1 MDDVRQ
7 LSATQIAA
15 LVRDGLLASRDAVEA
30 HIEQI
35 ERVNPVINA
44 VVAERFAAARR
55 EADAADKLRRAVPP
69 DRLPPF
75 HGVPCT
81 VKENFEVRGMPQAS
95 GLVAR
100 RHVVSQGDAPVV
112 VRYREAGLI
121 PLGVTNT
128 SELCMWMES
137 DNRVYGR
144 TNNPYDPE
152 RLVGGSSGGEAAII
166 AAAGSPVGLGS
177 DIGGSIRGP
186 CFFNGIFGHKPSA
199 GLVPNTGQFPL
210 ADNEAKSYLT
220 TGPMVR
226 RAVDLWPLLRVLAGP
241 DGIDDACRRIDLGDP
256 ASVSFR
262 GRRVISV
269 PDNGRLPVSDELA
282 AAQEAALRAL
292 ERHGAKVE
300 ERRFPLLRHQAE
312 IWSAGMSL
320 AQAEE
325 FGAMLGE
332 GRKIRPGVELVKAL
346 VGRSPHMVPSLVLA
360 ATDAVPGLFPD
371 RTRALRGLGE
381 RLSTQIDEALGEDG
395 VLLYPTYTT
404 PAPRHGVPVWHMVT
418 LRLPFAYQG
427 IFNVLGLPATQ
438 VPLGL
443 GREGLPLG
451 CQVVSRHGADHVTV
465 AAAELLERELGG
477 WVPPPVAQVA

>member
-1 MDDVRQ
+1 M
-7 LSATQIAA
+7 AA
-15 LVRDGLLASRDAVEA
+15 LIRQGLLTSRDAVEA
-30 HIEQI
+30 HIAQI
-35 ERVNPVINA
+35 RRVNPTLNA
-44 VVAERFAAARR
+44 VVAERFALARQ
-55 EADAADKLRRAVPP
+55 EADDADSRRRASAPG
-69 DRLPPF
+69 DLPPF

-81 VKENFEVRGMPQAS
+81 VKENFLVRGMPQAS
-95 GLVAR
+95 GLVGR
-100 RHVVSQGDAPVV
+100 RHLMSASDAPAVT
-112 VRYREAGLI
+112 RYREAGLI
-121 PLGVTNT
+121 PVGVTNT

-144 TNNPYDPE
+144 TNNPYDAD

-166 AAAGSPVGLGS
+166 GAGGSPVGLGS

-199 GLVPNTGQFPL
+199 GLIPNTGQFPL
-210 ADNEAKSYLT
+210 PDNEAKSYLT

-226 RAVDLWPLLRVLAGP
+226 RAADLWPLLKILAGP
-241 DGIDDACRRIDLGDP
+241 DGEDDACRELPLGDP
-256 ASVSFR
+256 SSVEIR

-269 PDNGRLPVSDELA
+269 PDNGRLEVSDELR

-292 ERHGAKVE
+292 ERLGAKVE
-300 ERRFPLLRHQAE
+300 ERRFRLLRHQAE

-320 AQAEE
+320 AQEE
-325 FGAMLGE
+325 SFGSMLGQGE
-332 GRKIRPGVELVKAL
+332 PIRPGVELLKAAF
-346 VGRSPHMVPSLVLA
+346 GRSRFMVPSLVLA
-360 ATDAVPGLFPD
+360 LTDPVPGLFPD
-371 RTRALRGLGE
+371 RTLALRGLGE
-381 RLSTQIDEALGEDG
+381 RLRAEIAEALGDDG

-404 PAPRHGVPVWHMVT
+404 PAPRHGLPVWHMVT

-451 CQVVSRHGADHVTV
+451 CQVISRHGADHVTV
-465 AAAELLERELGG
+465 RVAEILEQQLGG
-477 WVPPPVAQVA
+477 WVPPAVARID